1 MSQNSYNTASGDTS
15 LREEIGLGGKFKGVT
30 KFTQYS
36 TASVQQ
42 LGDKQAE
49 RRPMREELG
58 SRFARTSSCRHLVQF
73 LAKFDQ
79 KCLLTDSLHRLGS
92 RLARTSSVSLEM
104 TLLLC
109 ATKSINSQN
118 LHIIE
123 KMLHS
128 SYSVFDYLSESLRTE
143 RAFDQLPEGLTTLPK
158 AQYGKYFDLFP
169 KQNPL

>member
-1 MSQNSYNTASGDTS
+1 
-15 LREEIGLGGKFKGVT
+15 
-30 KFTQYS
+30 
-36 TASVQQ
+36 
-42 LGDKQAE
+42 
-49 RRPMREELG
+49 MREELG
-58 SRFARTSSCRHLVQF
+58 SRFARTSSCRRLVQF

-79 KCLLTDSLHRLGS
+79 KCLLTDS
-92 RLARTSSVSLEM
+92 SLEM

-128 SYSVFDYLSESLRTE
+128 SYSVFDYLSESLRME

-158 AQYGKYFDLFP
+158 AQYCKYFDLFL
-169 KQNPL
+169 KQNPLWSWNLEILTIFLFCMPVLQLYKVIMNSRLSCCMSFNTLYYLPKRASNIMSHFELLFS

>member
-1 MSQNSYNTASGDTS
+1 MSQNSHRTATKDTFLREEIDLVWQFLKVSQNSYNTAGGDTS

-79 KCLLTDSLHRLGS
+79 KCLLTDLLHRLAS
-92 RLARTSSVSLEM
+92 HFARTSSVSLEKKSC
-104 TLLLC
+104 LL
-109 ATKSINSQN
+109 SDI
-118 LHIIE
+118 
-123 KMLHS
+123 
-128 SYSVFDYLSESLRTE
+128 YY
-143 RAFDQLPEGLTTLPK
+143 
-158 AQYGKYFDLFP
+158 
-169 KQNPL
+169 

>member
-58 SRFARTSSCRHLVQF
+58 SRFARNSSCRHLVQF

-79 KCLLTDSLHRLGS
+79 KCLLTDS
-92 RLARTSSVSLEM
+92 SLEM

-128 SYSVFDYLSESLRTE
+128 SYSVFDYLSESLRME

-158 AQYGKYFDLFP
+158 AQYCKYFDLFL

>member
-1 MSQNSYNTASGDTS
+1 
-15 LREEIGLGGKFKGVT
+15 
-30 KFTQYS
+30 
-36 TASVQQ
+36 
-42 LGDKQAE
+42 
-49 RRPMREELG
+49 MREELG

-128 SYSVFDYLSESLRTE
+128 SYSVFDYLSESLRME
-143 RAFDQLPEGLTTLPK
+143 RAFDQLPHNFTEGAILQIFRLVSKT
-158 AQYGKYFDLFP
+158 KYSVILKSGNSDDFSILYASFAALQSHNEQQTELLHVIQRTVLSTQ
-169 KQNPL
+169 KNL